1 MAPKPK
7 IQYVGQFYVYGSEAR
22 ALEVEAQKEKAKTR
36 LPKIRLDRFQKL
48 YIDPVA
54 LGGLL
59 VAAVILTVLVLG
71 MHKLNESW
79 QEYGRMSAYLTELK
93 RTNATLSHSYHTGY
107 DSDTVR
113 EAAKSVGYVENED
126 AQYML
131 ITPRVPKKA
140 AEPTLKDDIIWFVRS
155 LLGKYEPK
163 NAVVLDLKNPP
174 AVDE

>member
-22 ALEVEAQKEKAKTR
+22 ALEVEAQKEKPKTK

-59 VAAVILTVLVLG
+59 VAALILVALALG
-71 MHKLNESW
+71 MNKLDESW
-79 QEYGRMSAYLTELK
+79 QEHNRMSAYLTELK
-93 RTNATLSHSYHTGY
+93 RSNATLSHSYHTGY
-107 DSDTVR
+107 DADAVR
-113 EAAKSVGYVENED
+113 EAAKSVGYIENEN

-140 AEPTLKDDIIWFVRS
+140 AEPTWKDDVIWFVKS

-163 NAVVLDLKNPP
+163 GAVVLDLKNPP
-174 AVDE
+174 AAD